1 MYNIIKN
8 NLNKNYQIYYMLN
21 FLKKGGGEI
30 IKLFFKNPDK
40 EYYFREIAKN
50 LNKEPSHYQKYLDNL
65 VEDNILLDERRG
77 NMRFFRLNK
86 EHPLYEEIKSIVSKT
101 IGLENELK
109 ELVDKL
115 DSVDCAFIFGSMA
128 KGTENSNSDVDLML
142 IGDINQDAL
151 TTAISSVEGKIARE
165 INYHIYSNQEIVR
178 KIKEKDSF
186 ISNIFLSPI
195 IKLKGNPYDFTGN
208 LNIVK

>member
-1 MYNIIKN
+1 
-8 NLNKNYQIYYMLN
+8 MLN

-151 TTAISSVEGKIARE
+151 TTTISSVEGKIARE

-195 IKLKGNPYDFTGN
+195 IKLKGNPYDFTG
-208 LNIVK
+208 ISSIAK

>member
-1 MYNIIKN
+1 
-8 NLNKNYQIYYMLN
+8 MLN

-195 IKLKGNPYDFTGN
+195 IKLKGNPYDFTG
-208 LNIVK
+208 ISSIAK

>member
-1 MYNIIKN
+1 
-8 NLNKNYQIYYMLN
+8 MLN
-21 FLKKGGGEI
+21 FLKNGGGEI
-30 IKLFFKNPDK
+30 LKLFLKDPEK

-50 LNKEPSHYQKYLDNL
+50 LNKEPSYYQKYLDNF
-65 VEDNILLDERRG
+65 VADEILLDERRG

-115 DSVDCAFIFGSMA
+115 NNVECAFIFGSIA
-128 KGTENSNSDVDLML
+128 KGKENSNSDVDLML
-142 IGDINQDAL
+142 IGNTNQDILVKAL
-151 TTAISSVEGKIARE
+151 SSMEVKIARE
-165 INYHIYSNQEIVR
+165 INYHIYSSQEIVK
-178 KIKEKDSF
+178 KIKDKDGF

-195 IKLKGNPYDFTGN
+195 IKLKGNPYDFTGSS
-208 LNIVK
+208 NIAK

>member
-1 MYNIIKN
+1 
-8 NLNKNYQIYYMLN
+8 MLN
-21 FLKKGGGEI
+21 FFKSGGGEI
-30 IKLFFKNPDK
+30 LKLFFKDPEK

-65 VEDNILLDERRG
+65 VEDKILLDERRG

-86 EHPLYEEIKSIVSKT
+86 EHHLYEEIKSIVSKT

-115 DSVDCAFIFGSMA
+115 DNVECAFIFGSIA
-128 KGTENSNSDVDLML
+128 KREENSNSDIDLML
-142 IGDINQDAL
+142 IGNIDQDAL
-151 TTAISSVEGKIARE
+151 IAMISSLERKIARE
-165 INYHIYSNQEIVR
+165 INYHIYSSQEIVK
-178 KIKEKDSF
+178 KIDEKNGF

-195 IKLKGNPYDFTGN
+195 IKLKGNPYDFTGSSSV
-208 LNIVK
+208 IK